1 MSADLPG
8 TVDVGATVEATV
20 TPTGPPEPTG
30 LPAIPEEVIREV
42 IDHTSSI
49 TVNITTANF
58 DNEEKAAPLTPAQ
71 LFISSISDSIK
82 DKPKTAAE
90 AAALYGYI
98 LQKDIYPLMLELKNL
113 FVSELST
120 LEKDAASSFLKEVGD
135 IKQVT
140 LTKMKSCLPFL

>member
-20 TPTGPPEPTG
+20 EDVRPEIEIG
-30 LPAIPEEVIREV
+30 LEEVREV
-42 IDHTSSI
+42 IDLVSTI
-49 TVNITTANF
+49 TVNVTTANF
-58 DNEEKAAPLTPAQ
+58 DSVDNIIVSNKILSPAQ

-90 AAALYGYI
+90 AAALYAYI

-140 LTKMKSCLPFL
+140 MTKMKSCLPFL